1 MLPLSVR
8 ARGVII
14 FSEDNKM
21 KHYGRRAL
29 ALLLC
34 ALMVIPMSACSNQ
47 NNAQCRSDKTNT
59 LYVGYVGSS
68 FPTSYMPWQSRD
80 GIAPTVSSIIYSTL
94 FSYND
99 ETGGYDSLLADRWC
113 YTDKKGMPLTK
124 EDGSIDYDLVA
135 QTYKE
140 EQELSDTNRKKYMVV
155 KVELNPDA
163 KWTDGTP
170 VTVDDIYFS
179 LDLCANNK
187 LSNHAGA
194 LAWVSDL
201 KHKYEDGVKKS
212 DGLFTYDYNPNNYP
226 ISEDE
231 KDRVIYM
238 HVNTVMGAVA
248 SLFTTVLMLPK
259 HIWEPVISEDMPINS
274 TTPSVVLTDLYRNPV
289 GCGPYMLDRAG
300 TNAAQITL
308 KRNPDYHI
316 KADDGSE
323 LYKVETIKFI
333 LYQEQNV
340 AIFAIKKGYI
350 DILDASI
357 PANYGTLFEKEKN
370 IEVFSVP
377 NVYVNSLVLNIN
389 PVDGQKN
396 KIRDLM
402 ADINFRRAIALAIN
416 QEELIENNLDGAGS
430 TYSAGLVSNTIE
442 AMYNPESDILR
453 GDYTERI
460 KEANEILDRIAP
472 EKDELGYRIFDGD
485 RISYEIL
492 GAPTEQ
498 DTISYLQI
506 QMQRIGIE
514 VKYAAKGN
522 SPENTYLY
530 HSRFDM
536 TLQGV
541 TFSMSTVD
549 IMMNSH
555 FVNLNKSS
563 NYGRLENSDL
573 AEKISKMRNT
583 LNLTEKNAMLKDIQ
597 SDIANLYYKIP
608 LYSANV
614 TSVARTDRFSG
625 YVASPSQTAFSLD
638 SLKNLEFVGDK

>member
-1 MLPLSVR
+1 
-8 ARGVII
+8 
-14 FSEDNKM
+14 M
-21 KHYGRRAL
+21 KHYGRRVL

-34 ALMVIPMSACSNQ
+34 VAMLIPLSSCAGQS
-47 NNAQCRSDKTNT
+47 NAQCRNDKTNT

-80 GIAPTVSSIIYSTL
+80 GIAPTISSILYSTL

-99 ETGGYDSLLADRWC
+99 ETGGYDPLLADNWC
-113 YTDKKGMPLTK
+113 YTDKQGNRLTR

-135 QTYKE
+135 ETYKE
-140 EQELSDTNRKKYMVV
+140 EQTLKDTNRKKYMVV
-155 KVELNPDA
+155 RVELNPDA

-170 VTVDDIYFS
+170 VTVDDVYFS
-179 LDLCANNK
+179 LDLCANNAM
-187 LSNHAGA
+187 SNHAGA
-194 LAWVSDL
+194 LAWVADL
-201 KHKYEDGVKKS
+201 KHTYDAGVKKS
-212 DGLFTYDYNPNNYP
+212 DGLFTYDNNPNDYP
-226 ISEDE
+226 ISEE
-231 KDRVIYM
+231 ERDRVIYM

-259 HIWEPVISEDMPINS
+259 HIWEPVISTDMPINS
-274 TTPSVVLTDLYRNPV
+274 SQPSDELTNLYHNPV
-289 GCGPYMLDRAG
+289 GCGPYMLDTDG
-300 TNAAQITL
+300 TNSAQITL
-308 KRNPDYHI
+308 RRNPDYHK
-316 KADDGSE
+316 KAEDGSE
-323 LYKVETIKFI
+323 LYKVENIKFI

-357 PANYGTLFEKEKN
+357 PANYASLFEKEKN

-377 NVYVNSLVLNIN
+377 NVYVNTLVLNIN

-396 KIRDLM
+396 TIRNLLSDSE
-402 ADINFRRAIALAIN
+402 FRRAIALAIN
-416 QEELIENNLDGAGS
+416 QEDLIKNCLDGAGS

-442 AMYNPESDILR
+442 AMYNPNSDILR
-453 GDYTERI
+453 GDYEKRLD
-460 KEANEILDRIAP
+460 EANAILDKFAP
-472 EKDELGYRIFDGD
+472 EKDSLGYRLYKGE

-498 DTISYLQI
+498 DTISFLQI
-506 QMQRIGIE
+506 QLQKIGVE

-530 HSRFDM
+530 HSKFDM

-563 NYGRLENSDL
+563 NYGRLVNDEL
-573 AEKISKMRNT
+573 AAKISAMRNT
-583 LNLTEKNAMLKDIQ
+583 LNLTEKNALLSDIQ
-597 SDIANLYYKIP
+597 MDIAQQYYKIP

-614 TSVARTDRFSG
+614 TSVARTDRFKG
-625 YVASPSQTAFSLD
+625 YVASPSQTAFSLE
-638 SLKNLEFVGDK
+638 SLQNLEFVGDK